1 MFDVEKHTF
10 TLAAEMTVP
19 RCNPHEHL
27 SGVSLFGWSQNVLR
41 TGGLSCASTDEKIYA
56 VGGRPNA
63 GGDFMNTM
71 EVYDRVAKRWTLH
84 HARINHRRGFFG
96 MGIIKGTVADESA
109 AVVHKP
115 GWECDTA
122 SLFSRVAH
130 AKTVCRS
137 TDPHWQQYGIP
148 GGCSAQCATAFR
160 AVVQGEGCEAA
171 VQNLVRI
178 PRLPSRLQLLTGDPC
193 VL

>member
-1 MFDVEKHTF
+1 M
-10 TLAAEMTVP
+10 L
-19 RCNPHEHL
+19 
-27 SGVSLFGWSQNVLR
+27 GWSQNVVR
-41 TGGLSCASTDEKIYA
+41 AGGLSCASTAEKIYA

-160 AVVQGEGCEAA
+160 AVAQGEGCEAA
-171 VQNLVRI
+171 VQNLVRKQAI
-178 PRLPSRLQLLTGDPC
+178 RASRLVYRSSLVLSVCCRATGGWQIARP
-193 VL
+193 

>member
-1 MFDVEKHTF
+1 
-10 TLAAEMTVP
+10 
-19 RCNPHEHL
+19 
-27 SGVSLFGWSQNVLR
+27 
-41 TGGLSCASTDEKIYA
+41 
-56 VGGRPNA
+56 
-63 GGDFMNTM
+63 MNTM
-71 EVYDRVAKRWTLH
+71 EVYNRVAKRWTLH

-122 SLFSRVAH
+122 SLFSRIAH

-160 AVVQGEGCEAA
+160 AVAQGEGCEAA

-193 VL
+193 VLRCDRWMANFKTLMTPITWTRCSSTGWRTTARNSAAAGM